1 MSIIGLP
8 CLIMGESGSGKST
21 SLRNFEKGQVGIF
34 NVAGKPLPFQKQ
46 LPKYDNATYKDIIS
60 SLSKHKLNAY
70 VIDDSQYLMA
80 FAMFDRA
87 KETGYAKFTD
97 CALDYRNLIDF
108 VIRKTPDDCIVYFL
122 QHTELDVNGKI
133 KVKTSGKMLDSQLTV
148 EGLFSIVLLAEADN
162 EHFFFT
168 TQSEGRSTAKSPMGM
183 FAPQIDNDLQMVD
196 KTIRNYWNLK
206 TNKEE
211 TK

>member
-1 MSIIGLP
+1 MGLP
-8 CLIMGESGSGKST
+8 VLIMGESGSGKST

-34 NVAGKPLPFQKQ
+34 NVAGKPLPFKKQ
-46 LPKYDNATYKDIIS
+46 LPKYDNATYNDIIS
-60 SLSKHKLNAY
+60 SLNKHKLNTY

-87 KETGYAKFTD
+87 HETGYAKFTD
-97 CALDYRNLIDF
+97 CAVDYRNLIDF
-108 VIRKTPDDCIVYFL
+108 VIRKTPADTIVYFL
-122 QHTELDVNGKI
+122 QHTELDMNGKI

-162 EHFFFT
+162 EHYFFT

-183 FAPQIDNDLQMVD
+183 FAPQIDNDLQFVD
-196 KTIRNYWNLK
+196 KAIREYWSLAPK
-206 TNKEE
+206 TKGE
-211 TK
+211 KK